1 MNSLSIKQ
9 ILNNILKDINTIIEL
24 SNKNNSENV
33 LLNEELLNSLKNNMD
48 KFNFVIQDL
57 DKSDKSVGLDL
68 FHLEYLNSRLSNTL
82 FNKENI
88 KKELSKKEIENIS
101 IIVADLKSVIN
112 SLNKSK
118 IKTISDPFDKVMSD
132 LKSVSDLLKKINN
145 SEFSLEELIRVI
157 STYESIINTISIVK
171 YQMNNE
177 DYENFSKYLKLNLF
191 DLKNSL
197 KNMIVDRIS
206 NIEDEKVKENLKK
219 DIETNNYINVLNS
232 KELKKVIGYDETNTI
247 IELNDT
253 IDLLDEII
261 KENETKK
268 KDNNIDISVED
279 MPIFPKAKNP
289 YEDDIEV
296 DEFVNI
302 PYEESRKKDIQQH
315 KNVDKYL
322 ERFEILKKRLKEKGK
337 YTSLSVKELSLYNKL
352 ESELINL
359 KRKRT
364 KKIRFKVRVYFNKLE
379 KKLKL
384 NKDNYYKYLVK
395 KQSKTK

>member
-9 ILNNILKDINTIIEL
+9 ILNNILKDINAIIEL

-33 LLNEELLNSLKNNMD
+33 LLNEELLNSIKNNMD

-88 KKELSKKEIENIS
+88 KKELSKKEIENIN

-145 SEFSLEELIRVI
+145 SEFQLEELIRVI

-177 DYENFSKYLKLNLF
+177 DYEKFSKYLKLNLF

-219 DIETNNYINVLNS
+219 DIETNNYTSVLNS

-279 MPIFPKAKNP
+279 MPIFPKEKNP

-364 KKIRFKVRVYFNKLE
+364 KKIRFKVRIYFNKLE